1 LDVNAGGAMYHC
13 VREYIPTPLVVE
25 LGSWKGR
32 STAWIAQALVDRGGG
47 KVVAVDTWAG
57 SSAEH
62 EHLRLTLGYGPDTLY
77 EEFLA
82 NMERLG
88 LRDTVEPWR
97 MTTDEAAAK
106 WPHDQRIG
114 LLYIDANH
122 EYAQVRTDFE
132 KVVAAR
138 RTRWLHRVRRRA
150 DLEGPDPARDRAPA
164 LVSILRSRRPT
175 STTCK
180 RCRPRCAASGGSYR
194 FRTAAAAARDGGA
207 TSLPARSD

>member
-1 LDVNAGGAMYHC
+1 MTDPQQIAQRVREIGPKFESIQGWLDANAGGAMYHT
-13 VREYIPTPLVVE
+13 VRDYIPTPLVVE

-57 SSAEH
+57 TSAEH

-82 NMERLG
+82 NMVRLG

-106 WPHDQRIG
+106 WPHGQRIG

-122 EYAQVRTDFE
+122 EYPQVRADFE
-132 KVVAAR
+132 KWSPHV
-138 RTRWLHRVRRRA
+138 
-150 DLEGPDPARDRAPA
+150 
-164 LVSILRSRRPT
+164 
-175 STTCK
+175 
-180 RCRPRCAASGGSYR
+180 ASGGFIVFDDVPTWKGPTQLVTELPRWYR
-194 FRTAAAAARDGGA
+194 FFGA
-207 TSLPARSD
+207 PTNQYYVQKV